1 MLNAI
6 LFSILDVN
14 ALKSIL
20 GKLKTMERESQE
32 CYGS

>member
-1 MLNAI
+1 MLNVI
-6 LFSILDVN
+6 FFSILDVN
-14 ALKSIL
+14 TLKSIH